1 MEAFEIAAQLLEM
14 IAGWHTQILIDHRVV
29 NHLELAEQAAF
40 EVGRNIAGVGIFYEK
55 SPQPSVPKADDHHML
70 PAAWR

>member
-14 IAGWHTQILIDHRVV
+14 VAGRHTQILIDRRVV

-40 EVGRNIAGVGIFYEK
+40 EIGRNIAGVGVVHEE
-55 SPQPSVPKADDHHML
+55 SPQPSISKADDDPML
-70 PAAWR
+70 PARR